1 MRRTH
6 PGEMGGPYPLPNWA
20 AAGPPLSR
28 AQLCSSSPQVP
39 LRALPAVPR
48 HAVVPH
54 QHGLLGGARAP
65 PTSSRVSPVSDG
77 RAGPACGCVSVR
89 QAGGWTDRRRCC
101 GIAQCVCVLKAA
113 VRPLEPCPAC
123 PAARA
128 PCRDG
133 GEGRELSTYP
143 LGTLWLPGLTPC
155 VGSGRSA
162 GPCPTPGLLLLH
174 FPPRPDPFQM
184 FRFFWCVLPFFAS
197 TLQPVPIKP
206 LTHPILS
213 PSPKISAAKLWL
225 LVWMRSPVSSS
236 LWLGRQRCPG
246 KASGCGNGSSRAL
259 QSCWVLDSLTGG
271 RQWGGWELVLVLTP
285 LPRAPPTW
293 VKCCQQH

>member
-1 MRRTH
+1 
-6 PGEMGGPYPLPNWA
+6 MGGPYPLPNWA
-20 AAGPPLSR
+20 AAGPPLSC
-28 AQLCSSSPQVP
+28 AQLCSSPPQVP
-39 LRALPAVPR
+39 LCALPAVPR

-143 LGTLWLPGLTPC
+143 LGTPWLPGLTPC
-155 VGSGRSA
+155 VGSGCSA

-174 FPPRPDPFQM
+174 FPPRPFSNVQVFLVCSSLLCIYP
-184 FRFFWCVLPFFAS
+184 S
-197 TLQPVPIKP
+197 TCSHKPPHPPHPLSQSQNLSSEALAPGLDEEPCELFSLARQAEVP
-206 LTHPILS
+206 
-213 PSPKISAAKLWL
+213 
-225 LVWMRSPVSSS
+225 RES
-236 LWLGRQRCPG
+236 LWLWQWLLQGPAKLLGARQPHWRETVG
-246 KASGCGNGSSRAL
+246 WLGAGVGVNSTFQSSPHMGEVLPAAL
-259 QSCWVLDSLTGG
+259 MVNYL
-271 RQWGGWELVLVLTP
+271 
-285 LPRAPPTW
+285 
-293 VKCCQQH
+293 